1 MVWEEKEGLMR
12 LNDWK
17 LWTVLVVVLFLGGL
31 GYYFRPVVEEG
42 VIAAK
47 SITGERNNVH
57 YTIIRFHELGVNPK
71 IDDWET
77 LFPNTTKISEEV
89 ESELKT
95 RIQESISGIRV
106 YVDIKYL
113 VSIRTEDVTM
123 AYFVSR
129 EDFNKVDPGD
139 TVKFKILRRRDPT
152 VKIIE
157 VIAQGE

>member
-1 MVWEEKEGLMR
+1 LRAKTITAL
-12 LNDWK
+12 LF
-17 LWTVLVVVLFLGGL
+17 VVLIGAVSI
-31 GYYFRPVVEEG
+31 YYALKPIKAEG

-89 ESELKT
+89 ESELKA
-95 RIQESISGIRV
+95 RIQDSISGIRV

-139 TVKFKILRRRDPT
+139 TMKFKILRRRDPT

-157 VIAQGE
+157 VMAQGE